1 MDRLWAPWRRNYIL
15 GDRGDGCFLCQKPA
29 EDDDRK
35 NYILERRRTCF
46 TLLNIYPYNNG
57 HLMVAPFKHVASL
70 GDLPEDELLEIILS
84 LQYWQGV
91 LTEASHPDGY
101 NIGLNLG
108 LAAGAGLADH
118 LHAHIVPRWSG
129 DTNFM
134 PVLTD
139 TKVLIEHLDQSYDT
153 ILAAR
158 DRLEGARP
166 PEIAS

>member
-1 MDRLWAPWRRNYIL
+1 M
-15 GDRGDGCFLCQKPA
+15 
-29 EDDDRK
+29 
-35 NYILERRRTCF
+35 ERRRTCL
-46 TLLNIYPYNNG
+46 TLLNIFPYNNG

-70 GDLPEDELLEIILS
+70 DDLLEDELLEIILS
-84 LQYWQGV
+84 LQYWQRV

-108 LAAGAGLADH
+108 HAAGAGLADH
-118 LHAHIVPRWSG
+118 LHFHIVPRWNG

-158 DRLEGARP
+158 ARLEEARP
-166 PEIAS
+166 QGTAS